1 MIHRFMFVDFTDIY
15 CITKDDELKE
25 KILDCKLYKNVISN
39 YVKTYKFT
47 YQEYEDKMIISSLD
61 DFLNFFYRNILD
73 ILIIKEKEVATIKK
87 SLKDLGVLL

>member
-1 MIHRFMFVDFTDIY
+1 MFVDFTDIY